1 MWLENFR
8 PRSGCNFWNRS
19 YFDYFLK
26 VGEGFNFTA
35 LEMSTS
41 QIYVVGRETSGQ
53 IAQNVLGRAPHT
65 LRHFD
70 APFNRYQHMQ
80 LPASSWNNFYQL
92 SGQDEYIPPEEVE
105 LHLRARLWPAWI
117 SYFWRVRMVF
127 CLVSLHSIWFELDGI
142 STSVF
147 CKRTWIQ
154 LLFLLMQLWIQLHWA
169 QISST
174 VYFKIC
180 TIDWTSSSTGLLS
193 RICKADF
200 NCQMMQTSFGVIQE
214 L

>member
-1 MWLENFR
+1 MIQDDGGHQSPYFKFKATSLPDPSSKSTCDWR
-8 PRSGCNFWNRS
+8 TSGPDLDATSGS

-26 VGEGFNFTA
+26 VGEGCNFTA

-70 APFNRYQHMQ
+70 APYYRYQLLQ

-105 LHLRARLWPAWI
+105 LHLRARL
-117 SYFWRVRMVF
+117 
-127 CLVSLHSIWFELDGI
+127 
-142 STSVF
+142 
-147 CKRTWIQ
+147 
-154 LLFLLMQLWIQLHWA
+154 
-169 QISST
+169 
-174 VYFKIC
+174 
-180 TIDWTSSSTGLLS
+180 
-193 RICKADF
+193 
-200 NCQMMQTSFGVIQE
+200 
-214 L
+214 